1 LGSDKLQDLYCSP
14 VIVRGMGAWGTCGG
28 GEKCV
33 QDLVG
38 ESERKNHWEDLGI
51 SVRIILKWI
60 LKAYEGLDCINLA

>member
-1 LGSDKLQDLYCSP
+1 MTSFKICTAHRLLLGGWG
-14 VIVRGMGAWGTCGG
+14 RGARVGG